1 MSPVEEF
8 MYQMEG
14 KQRAILLYLHQ
25 ILTTEL
31 NLSAKMRYKIP
42 FYYGKSWICYLN
54 PTKEGKIDLSFIYG
68 NQLSNEQG
76 LLESRGRKQVCS
88 ISLEEV
94 KNIPTKAIYDML
106 QEAIL
111 LDEVGHHG

>member
-1 MSPVEEF
+1 MSPVEDF
-8 MYQMEG
+8 IYQMEG
-14 KQRAILLYLHQ
+14 QQREVLLYLHH
-25 ILTTEL
+25 ILKNEL
-31 NLSAKMRYKIP
+31 NLQDKIRYKVP

-54 PTKEGKIDLSFIYG
+54 PTKDNKIDLSFIYG

-88 ISLEEV
+88 ITFDAV
-94 KNIPTKAIYDML
+94 KNIPTQLIYDIL

-111 LDEVGHHG
+111 LDEVG